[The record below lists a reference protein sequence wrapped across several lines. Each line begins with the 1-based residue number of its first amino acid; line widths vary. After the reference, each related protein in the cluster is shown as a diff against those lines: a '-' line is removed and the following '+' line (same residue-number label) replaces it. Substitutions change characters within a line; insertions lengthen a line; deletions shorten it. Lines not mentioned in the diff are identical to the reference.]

1 VVVLYS
7 TGAGQTNPPGIDGL
21 PGGDVLRTPVLTVS
35 VTIGGIPAHVMSA
48 AVSPG
53 LVAGIMQVYVQLPD
67 GVSSGAVPVVLQV
80 GAASSQ
86 PGVTLSVQ

>member
-1 VVVLYS
+1 
-7 TGAGQTNPPGIDGL
+7 
-21 PGGDVLRTPVLTVS
+21 
-35 VTIGGIPAHVMSA
+35 MSA